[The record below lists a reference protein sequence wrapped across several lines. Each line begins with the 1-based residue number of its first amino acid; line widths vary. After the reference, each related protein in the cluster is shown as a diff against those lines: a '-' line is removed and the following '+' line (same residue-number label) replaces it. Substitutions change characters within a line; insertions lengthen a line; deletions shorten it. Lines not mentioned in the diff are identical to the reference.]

1 MFVPFCNT
9 SVTTTVIVVIFRY
22 YSYLCSMINPFL
34 ENKEFNLKVVT
45 VFSSHTD
52 TKGAQVIRTTTELL
66 IEEQKHVKV
75 YKTGNNSQYT
85 AFLFSLNR
93 HARDIYIFI
102 QANLGENQDT
112 IHLHQDKVC
121 EYTGMGRNS
130 YYEGMEDLKS
140 NSIITP
146 FKRNEYWIN
155 PFILFRGDRLAYYRE
170 YCPDCIENVAA
181 AFSEKSSTNI

>member
-1 MFVPFCNT
+1 
-9 SVTTTVIVVIFRY
+9 
-22 YSYLCSMINPFL
+22 MINPFL

-45 VFSSHTD
+45 IFSNSTD
-52 TKGAQVIRTTTELL
+52 TKGSSIIRTTTEYLQ
-66 IEEQKHVKV
+66 EEQKHVKV

-102 QANLGENQDT
+102 QANLGEDQDT

-121 EYTGMGRNS
+121 QYTGIGRNS
-130 YYEGMEDLKS
+130 YYEGIEDLKS

-146 FKRNEYWIN
+146 YKRNEYWIN
-155 PFILFRGDRLAYYRE
+155 PFIMFRGDRLAYYKE
-170 YCPDCIENVAA
+170 HCPDCIQNMATAYSV
-181 AFSEKSSTNI
+181 KSTDNI

>member
-1 MFVPFCNT
+1 
-9 SVTTTVIVVIFRY
+9 
-22 YSYLCSMINPFL
+22 MINPFL

-66 IEEQKHVKV
+66 VEEQKHVKV

-85 AFLFSLNR
+85 AFLFNLNR
-93 HARDIYIFI
+93 HARDIYIYM

-112 IHLHQDKVC
+112 INLNQERVC
-121 EYTGMGRNS
+121 ELTGMGRNS
-130 YYEGMEDLKS
+130 YYDGIEDLKC
-140 NSIITP
+140 NSIITL

-155 PFILFRGDRLAYYRE
+155 PFIMFRGDRLAYYRE
-170 YCPDCIENVAA
+170 YCPECIENVAMA
-181 AFSEKSSTNI
+181 YSEKSSTNI